1 MPEDYDIKDFPE
13 GRFLITFNS
22 IYQYQQKYPVPIKN
36 LNAKISN
43 LQFCGGV
50 NTKLITHEKKL
61 FYRSSLNIS
70 SKYLLYTINY
80 KYV

>member
-50 NTKLITHEKKL
+50 NTKLITHEEKNYSTEAL
-61 FYRSSLNIS
+61 SI
-70 SKYLLYTINY
+70 YLRIIYYIL
-80 KYV
+80 